1 MAKKKTRVIDVEDD
15 TEIPLDIDPAMVE
28 FIILKA
34 RAFDAKTAPVEPD
47 PGSNE
52 IDDDEREVL
61 EDYPSDQTQAELR
74 DAIEGLSEDAAIDL
88 VALYW
93 VGRGDYS
100 RAEWDEARAAAAER
114 GTEPVADYLLG
125 EPQLG
130 DFLEEGI
137 SELGYHPQDYG
148 PE

>member
-1 MAKKKTRVIDVEDD
+1 MAKKKNRVIDIEDE
-15 TEIPLDIDPAMVE
+15 TAIPLDIDPATVE

-34 RAFDAKTAPVEPD
+34 MAFDAKTAPVEPD

-61 EDYPSDQTQAELR
+61 EDYASDQTEAELR

-88 VALYW
+88 VAIYW
-93 VGRGDYS
+93 LGRGDFD
-100 RAEWDEARAAAAER
+100 RAEWAEARAAAAER
-114 GTEPVADYLLG
+114 ATQSVADYLLG
-125 EPQLG
+125 EPELG

-137 SELGYHPQDYG
+137 TQLGYHPQDYG